1 LVRYVADSTQGF
13 TLMLAG
19 LKALLEHNIR
29 LNLTVRRLPEGDR
42 GAGDRRIAIPATTS
56 ANQEPSM
63 MRVKLMSILV
73 NDQNRARRVQS
84 AMVRQRG
91 PECL

>member
-1 LVRYVADSTQGF
+1 
-13 TLMLAG
+13 
-19 LKALLEHNIR
+19 
-29 LNLTVRRLPEGDR
+29 
-42 GAGDRRIAIPATTS
+42 
-56 ANQEPSM
+56 M